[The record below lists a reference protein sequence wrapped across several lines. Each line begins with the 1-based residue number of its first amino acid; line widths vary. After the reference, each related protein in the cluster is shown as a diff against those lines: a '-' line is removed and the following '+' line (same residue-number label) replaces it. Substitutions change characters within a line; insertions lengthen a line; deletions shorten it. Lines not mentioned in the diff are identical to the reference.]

1 MVTAHATRG
10 SHEDDSGL
18 AFRVLGYPC
27 GCQALRLTQAA
38 EFESPAGIL
47 SGGEDWD
54 RQPMAVARGR
64 KWGFR
69 WEGSGRIGS
78 NWRQWVPF
86 GGPAG
91 KKGRGSPRKK

>member
-47 SGGEDWD
+47 ALRLKTTLTMG
-54 RQPMAVARGR
+54 AL
-64 KWGFR
+64 
-69 WEGSGRIGS
+69 
-78 NWRQWVPF
+78 
-86 GGPAG
+86 
-91 KKGRGSPRKK
+91 